1 MNTKRIFAGVVTWGI
16 GFLLPT
22 LYHAVLMHA
31 VVPQEGLRY
40 SYHDMTK
47 YFFDLPWI
55 VWPYIIAMAIVGGV
69 LVVSGVKDK
78 SN

>member
-1 MNTKRIFAGVVTWGI
+1 MNTKKIVAGVMSWSV
-16 GFLLPT
+16 GFLLPA
-22 LYHAVLMHA
+22 LYHSVLMHA
-31 VVPQEGLRY
+31 VAQDGRRY

-55 VWPYIIAMAIVGGV
+55 VWPYIIAMAIVGGI

-78 SN
+78 NN